1 MDEFSKT
8 GEQES
13 ETEPEV
19 SVVDG
24 LQIDAA
30 SARAGIFAA
39 IGALPAGAVVT
50 EDGLAKMWGKCK
62 ASIKAAVERGELPRP
77 VRLMGKNSWT
87 AGSIIRFHEQRMEV
101 EARRYARLRV

>member
-1 MDEFSKT
+1 MNEFSQT
-8 GEQES
+8 GEQAAGAVPEAS
-13 ETEPEV
+13 EGGVE
-19 SVVDG
+19 
-24 LQIDAA
+24 QIEAA
-30 SARAGIFAA
+30 SAHAGVFAA

-87 AGSIIRFHEQRMEV
+87 AGSIIRHHENRMEV